1 MTIGQVVPGSVDF
14 LGDRVLISFE
24 TQEGVICQIDV
35 RPGTLADSVGTV
47 PLREL
52 VASGTDGPK
61 TPPGLSHAEIPPFGG
76 TGRRR
81 SCMQK
86 GEP

>member
-35 RPGTLADSVGTV
+35 KPGTLTDSAGTV
-47 PLREL
+47 PLRGL
-52 VASGTDGPK
+52 VASGEDDPK
-61 TPPGLSHAEIPPFGG
+61 THPGLSPAEIPTFGG

-86 GEP
+86 REP